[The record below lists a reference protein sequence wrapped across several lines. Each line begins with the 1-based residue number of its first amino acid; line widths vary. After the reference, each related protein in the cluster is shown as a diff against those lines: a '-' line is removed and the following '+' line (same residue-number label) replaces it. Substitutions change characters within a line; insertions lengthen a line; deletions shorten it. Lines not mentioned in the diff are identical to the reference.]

1 MQVFLGSGDGTNPG
15 KRTRGD
21 SGGPEPGPLLS
32 RSLVALREAL
42 RPVSSTLARRMA
54 DAPPQEQPCLDFA
67 GFASRHLRVIE
78 DGATRLV
85 KAINDELAAATDA
98 DTADETVWRAASR
111 VEVHIEGLLDRY
123 DEVRRV
129 KPEIGDVHPHGLLDG
144 VYRDLLNQVQT
155 WLNDVRQ
162 SLDDPVGALQ
172 KRGLPT
178 EGQVEVTVALTLE
191 APRQVDDLARW
202 AQQRAAELERDRG
215 RSWFTW
221 VLIAFGLG
229 WLVGDDGDE

>member
-1 MQVFLGSGDGTNPG
+1 MPR

-21 SGGPEPGPLLS
+21 PGDPEPGPLLS
-32 RSLVALREAL
+32 RSLATLRAALH
-42 RPVSSTLARRMA
+42 PVSGLLARRMA

-67 GFASRHLRVIE
+67 GFASHHLRVIE

-85 KAINDELAAATDA
+85 KAINDELGAATGT

-111 VEVHIEGLLDRY
+111 VVVHIEGLLDQY

-129 KPEIGDVHPHGLLDG
+129 KPEIGDVHPHGLLVG
-144 VYRDLLNQVQT
+144 VYRDLLEQVQT
-155 WLNDVRQ
+155 WLNDVLQ
-162 SLDDPVGALQ
+162 SLGDPVGALQ

-178 EGQVEVTVALTLE
+178 EGRVEITVALTLE

-202 AQQRAAELERDRG
+202 AQQRAGELERDRG
-215 RSWFTW
+215 RRSWFTW